1 MTVDLARRETMH
13 LSFNLT
19 FPALPCSTIY
29 LEAGDIS
36 GKYMTETSVRSAKDG
51 IVHKYTLDR
60 MGRRLSAKEV
70 TNRGRLPNGLPFLMG
85 LINEEEVHQIH
96 DELRRHEGCNIDGW
110 LELTRVASNV
120 ILGVKEEA
128 LMAVRD
134 GGNDKQKEDHAADTN
149 IKDKDKDKNDVATLL
164 LKRHIEIGLD
174 GLHPDA
180 TALNSSHI
188 IHRFRL
194 GPSFPDQQHP
204 LEGIQ
209 RIDRKATGVDK
220 YFVKVVPTDY
230 FSIWGR
236 RLHTSQL
243 SVTEYYHPIVDGERV
258 MPGVYFMID
267 MWPMKVVLREKRLG
281 VLKLGVRICAVVG
294 GALAVTRLGHKLLDA
309 AVEMKKRR

>member
-1 MTVDLARRETMH
+1 
-13 LSFNLT
+13 
-19 FPALPCSTIY
+19 
-29 LEAGDIS
+29 
-36 GKYMTETSVRSAKDG
+36 MTETSVRSAKDG
-51 IVHKYTLDR
+51 IVHKYTLDKL
-60 MGRRLSAKEV
+60 GRRISAKEV
-70 TNRGRLPNGLPFLMG
+70 TSRGRLPNGLPFLMG
-85 LINEEEVHQIH
+85 LVNEEEMHQIH
-96 DELRRHEGCNIDGW
+96 DELGRHEGCNIDGW

-120 ILGVKEEA
+120 IIGVKEEA
-128 LMAVRD
+128 LMAIRD
-134 GGNDKQKEDHAADTN
+134 GGGNGDKQKEDHAADN
-149 IKDKDKDKNDVATLL
+149 DNNKNKNDIATLL
-164 LKRHIEIGLD
+164 LKRHIELGLD
-174 GLHPDA
+174 HLHPEA

-230 FSIWGR
+230 FGIWGR

-258 MPGVYFMID
+258 MPGVYFLID

-294 GALAVTRLGHKLLDA
+294 GALAVTRLSHKLLDVV
-309 AVEMKKRR
+309 VEVKKRR